1 MADPTSQPRG
11 FVLKLKEMERRLNLR
26 IDQRAGFDATQL
38 TRTVQKLEELISGL
52 LSQVNGIFSG
62 YVQAAGNITSTAG
75 RGQFAGG
82 VNSVDTYSRLVSYTG
97 YKVQYIASDG
107 WMGYVPSSRRYKRD
121 IKDAHLDI
129 RKIMPLLRVVT
140 FRYKNAVAYDTAE
153 APTEWGVIA
162 EEIHDLGLHWLVDY
176 DDEGRPEGVKHE
188 RFSILLI
195 LDAQDKQD
203 QIDALM
209 GRLDRAGIPV

>member
-1 MADPTSQPRG
+1 MQQLHRRIDNISTFDASQLNRTVETLEDLVNGLINPTS
-11 FVLKLKEMERRLNLR
+11 
-26 IDQRAGFDATQL
+26 ITA
-38 TRTVQKLEELISGL
+38 S
-52 LSQVNGIFSG
+52 
-62 YVQAAGNITSTAG
+62 GNITSTGG

-121 IKDAHLDI
+121 IKDAYLDI

-203 QIDALM
+203 QIDALT
-209 GRLDRAGIPV
+209 GRLDRAGIPA